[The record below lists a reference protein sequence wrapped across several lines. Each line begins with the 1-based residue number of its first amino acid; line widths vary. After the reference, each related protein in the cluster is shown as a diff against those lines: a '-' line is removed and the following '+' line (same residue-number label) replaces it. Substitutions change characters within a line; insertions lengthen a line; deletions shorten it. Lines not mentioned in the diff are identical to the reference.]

1 MNLNEKSLN
10 TLELDRVLSLL
21 ADAAVSEE
29 AKERALALQPER
41 DAEEV
46 RELLRQT
53 SAACHM
59 VERKGTPGFQG
70 LKPVAASL
78 DRADR
83 GGSLNPAELLRI
95 AGVLRCARG
104 VKAYAD
110 AAESSIL
117 DPLFFELSPN
127 RYLEDRISSS
137 ILSEEEIADSASST
151 LADIRRHIRAAN
163 AKIRDSLQKVINSP
177 TYSKYLQESHHHHPL
192 GPLCGA
198 RESGAQKRHPWSG
211 ARCLRLRRHLF
222 HRADSGGQ
230 RQQRTPGAALQGA
243 EGD

>member
-10 TLELDRVLSLL
+10 TLELNRVLSLL

-29 AKERALALQPER
+29 AKERALALRPER

-127 RYLEDRISSS
+127 RYLEERISSS
-137 ILSEEEIADSASST
+137 ILSEEEIADSASSDAGGYPAAHPRRRT
-151 LADIRRHIRAAN
+151 RRFATACRRSSTRRPIPNTCKRAIITIR
-163 AKIRDSLQKVINSP
+163 SGS
-177 TYSKYLQESHHHHPL
+177 
-192 GPLCGA
+192 LCGA
-198 RESGAQKRHPWSG
+198 RESGA
-211 ARCLRLRRHLF
+211 
-222 HRADSGGQ
+222 
-230 RQQRTPGAALQGA
+230 
-243 EGD
+243 